1 VEIFHEAVKRG
12 SYVSFLKAGTKLPM
26 MYMDDAIRATVEL
39 MEAERP
45 ATFHSYNVGALSF
58 SPEEL
63 AGAIKKQMPDFKIAY
78 SPDSRQEI
86 ADTWPESI
94 DDSRARQDWGWEPR
108 VDLDTLERS
117 KLLGLHFSS

>member
-1 VEIFHEAVKRG
+1 
-12 SYVSFLKAGTKLPM
+12 
-26 MYMDDAIRATVEL
+26 MDDAIRATVEL

-78 SPDSRQEI
+78 NPDSRQEI
-86 ADTWPESI
+86 ADTWPESV

-108 VDLDTLERS
+108 VDLDTLVRS
-117 KLLGLHFSS
+117 MLLGLHFSS